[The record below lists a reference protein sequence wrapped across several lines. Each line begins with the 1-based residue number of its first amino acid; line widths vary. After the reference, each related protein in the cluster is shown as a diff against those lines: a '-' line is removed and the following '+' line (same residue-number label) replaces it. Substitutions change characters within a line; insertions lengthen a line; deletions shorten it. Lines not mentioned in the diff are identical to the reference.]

1 MLQGYSL
8 SLNEFW
14 PNKKKK
20 ENNPKFLAMRN
31 WLNQLWY
38 IHVVLHHVAIINN
51 GEKNICNEMYNGLD
65 FLMLELRMLS
75 SSFALCT
82 TPKFSVMY
90 VCFNIKECY
99 FLNQL
104 LFSLSWDSNTLE
116 FNTDLRCYKFCKCLK
131 HSFIYNPAKGST
143 VHFWTILKL

>member
-1 MLQGYSL
+1 M
-8 SLNEFW
+8 
-14 PNKKKK
+14 
-20 ENNPKFLAMRN
+20 
-31 WLNQLWY
+31 
-38 IHVVLHHVAIINN
+38 AIINN

-99 FLNQL
+99 FLNQQYCFL
-104 LFSLSWDSNTLE
+104 YLEIQTLSSMAKCTVQFSPVSRL
-116 FNTDLRCYKFCKCLK
+116 
-131 HSFIYNPAKGST
+131 
-143 VHFWTILKL
+143 